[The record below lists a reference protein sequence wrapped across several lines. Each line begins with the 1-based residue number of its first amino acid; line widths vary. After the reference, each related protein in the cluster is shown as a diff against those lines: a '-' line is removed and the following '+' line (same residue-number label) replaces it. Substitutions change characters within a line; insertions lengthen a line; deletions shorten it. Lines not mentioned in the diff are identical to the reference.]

1 MFCRAV
7 ANENKVENAK
17 DSVRYFTA
25 YMYCFQIVKT
35 PAFPGVPFILTN
47 ACPGPAR
54 AQYP

>member
-25 YMYCFQIVKT
+25 YIRTVSKC
-35 PAFPGVPFILTN
+35 
-47 ACPGPAR
+47 
-54 AQYP
+54 